1 MARNQSVPG
10 RLPTTEELES
20 QIAPEIA
27 VTGDAVLA
35 WTTTGSAKAAI
46 DADDE
51 EQRKKE
57 RRRKA
62 RRRRRKANKKEN
74 GKSGRRRR
82 RSATDDVPVSDRGQS
97 QAPIDV
103 SSLPE
108 TDIAS
113 LLGAKASAA
122 PPSAPDLPGID
133 FAVKGEDPQEPA
145 KSRSAFDD
153 YETYYYGSDYEEG
166 DYGDD
171 DDDDE
176 YGTGTA
182 DIRDRFFADDDGD
195 GDVTWKKADGSV
207 VRKPP
212 LSKIQS
218 VTKTPLASDFAPDD
232 DEDEPDGMS
241 YVPVF
246 TMTDPDT
253 VPFAVSRLGR
263 GVVREMSTT
272 LQRFLDG
279 NVDLGQQMSALW
291 RGFPEAYG
299 ITAGRQR
306 YSGFAMRPTRA
317 LRTGRDF
324 GEHSHMRLARIKSF
338 DQFVH
343 DLAEGDPYAIE
354 FLGLEKD
361 DILYSDE
368 TAQAIIESG
377 DAFISKRCG
386 EAAMTLTW
394 DLVRKIGR
402 PAEIDGEFGA
412 ERRRRAIRAVDDAK
426 EDFTEAYGRFAKIYV
441 DVQRF
446 RGAPTVMASLS
457 LRDMPLSEIGGCSQ
471 VLGDIAR
478 GYGMVS
484 ETRGQS
490 ALRGEE
496 LVHAMT
502 EVVRIL
508 MTTSELLDGEGLN
521 VYRDRKV
528 HVLNGIMK
536 GRLIGPDGRPT
547 REYWDIVD
555 EEQLRLEDAMERT
568 PLPDGPDEA
577 EVERL
582 IASQNRRTVL
592 EDA

>member
-1 MARNQSVPG
+1 MTHGTSAPG
-10 RLPTTEELES
+10 RLPTAEELES
-20 QIAPEIA
+20 KVAPEMEI
-27 VTGDAVLA
+27 TGEAVLA
-35 WTTTGSAKAAI
+35 WTTTGSSRAAQS
-46 DADDE
+46 AQESEDE
-51 EQRKKE
+51 ERRRRE

-62 RRRRRKANKKEN
+62 RKRRRKANRKDSDKAHRKKHEEESPSRPN
-74 GKSGRRRR
+74 PRAQGPV
-82 RSATDDVPVSDRGQS
+82 DV
-97 QAPIDV
+97 A
-103 SSLPE
+103 SLPE
-108 TDIAS
+108 TDIMS
-113 LLGAKASAA
+113 LIGSS
-122 PPSAPDLPGID
+122 PSRPMESPDLPGID
-133 FAVKGEDPQEPA
+133 FAVDGDPAPKPTRQPA
-145 KSRSAFDD
+145 AFDD
-153 YETYYYGSDYEEG
+153 YESYYYGSDFAEG

-171 DDDDE
+171 DDEDD
-176 YGTGTA
+176 GV
-182 DIRDRFFADDDGD
+182 DIRDRFFADDDGE
-195 GDVTWKKADGSV
+195 GDVTWKRTDGNP
-207 VRKPP
+207 VRRESP
-212 LSKIQS
+212 SRIRT

-232 DEDEPDGMS
+232 DYEDDGYGEEEPSS

-246 TMTDPDT
+246 TMSTPDEL
-253 VPFAVSRLGR
+253 PFAVSRLGR

-279 NVDLGQQMSALW
+279 NVDLGGQVSALW

-299 ITAGRQR
+299 IDAGRQR

-317 LRTGRDF
+317 LLTGRDF
-324 GEHSHMRLARIKSF
+324 GEHSHMSLARIRSF

-354 FLGLEKD
+354 FLGIDKD

-368 TAQAIIESG
+368 AARAIVESG

-386 EAAMTLTW
+386 EAAMELTW

-412 ERRRRAIRAVDDAK
+412 ERRRRAMQAVDNAK

-457 LRDMPLSEIGGCSQ
+457 LRDMPLSEIGGFSQ

-490 ALRGEE
+490 ALRGED

-508 MTTSELLDGEGLN
+508 ETTSELLDGEGLN

-582 IASQNRRTVL
+582 IASQNRRTIL

>member
-1 MARNQSVPG
+1 
-10 RLPTTEELES
+10 
-20 QIAPEIA
+20 
-27 VTGDAVLA
+27 
-35 WTTTGSAKAAI
+35 
-46 DADDE
+46 
-51 EQRKKE
+51 
-57 RRRKA
+57 
-62 RRRRRKANKKEN
+62 
-74 GKSGRRRR
+74 
-82 RSATDDVPVSDRGQS
+82 
-97 QAPIDV
+97 
-103 SSLPE
+103 
-108 TDIAS
+108 
-113 LLGAKASAA
+113 
-122 PPSAPDLPGID
+122 
-133 FAVKGEDPQEPA
+133 
-145 KSRSAFDD
+145 
-153 YETYYYGSDYEEG
+153 
-166 DYGDD
+166 
-171 DDDDE
+171 
-176 YGTGTA
+176 
-182 DIRDRFFADDDGD
+182 
-195 GDVTWKKADGSV
+195 
-207 VRKPP
+207 
-212 LSKIQS
+212 
-218 VTKTPLASDFAPDD
+218 
-232 DEDEPDGMS
+232 
-241 YVPVF
+241 
-246 TMTDPDT
+246 
-253 VPFAVSRLGR
+253 
-263 GVVREMSTT
+263 
-272 LQRFLDG
+272 
-279 NVDLGQQMSALW
+279 
-291 RGFPEAYG
+291 
-299 ITAGRQR
+299 
-306 YSGFAMRPTRA
+306 MRPTRA
-317 LRTGRDF
+317 LLTGKDF
-324 GEHSHMRLARIKSF
+324 GEHSHMSLARIKSF

-368 TAQAIIESG
+368 TAKAIIESG

-386 EAAMTLTW
+386 EAAMTLAW

-412 ERRRRAIRAVDDAK
+412 ERRRRAIQAVDDAK

-457 LRDMPLSEIGGCSQ
+457 LRDMPLSEIGGFSQ

-478 GYGMVS
+478 GYGMMS

-568 PLPDGPDEA
+568 PLPDGPDET
-577 EVERL
+577 EIERL